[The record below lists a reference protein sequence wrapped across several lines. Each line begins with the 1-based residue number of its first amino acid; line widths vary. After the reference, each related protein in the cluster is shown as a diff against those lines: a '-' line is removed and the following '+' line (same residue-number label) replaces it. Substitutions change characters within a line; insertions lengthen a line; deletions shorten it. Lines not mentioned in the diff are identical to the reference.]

1 MEGMGREMNTTA
13 APGLLETRA
22 LSNRERYQ
30 LLTTLVVPRPIGWI
44 STYDA
49 RGVRNLAPFSYFA
62 ALAATPMLVGVS
74 VGHRPRGPKDT
85 LENIRATRAF
95 CVNVVTEKHLELMNA
110 TSADFEPDVDEFV
123 AAGMAPAEA
132 DHVFA
137 PYVAD
142 CPAVLECVLTKEVEL
157 EGAPNTL
164 LIGEVLA
171 VRLAPELELEPGTL
185 QVLPQSLRPVG
196 RLGAADYAMPG
207 DVRRLP
213 RPSLGG

>member
-1 MEGMGREMNTTA
+1 MEGMGRTMNTTA
-13 APGLLETRA
+13 DRGLLETRA
-22 LSNRERYQ
+22 LTNRDRYQ

-49 RGVRNLAPFSYFA
+49 AGGRNLAPFSYFA
-62 ALAATPMLVGVS
+62 ALAATPMLVGIS

-85 LENIRATRAF
+85 LANIRATRAF

-110 TSADFEPDVDEFV
+110 TSADYDPDVDEFV
-123 AAGMAPAEA
+123 AAGLVPAEA

-171 VRLAPELELEPGTL
+171 VRLGAELELEPGSL
-185 QVLPQSLRPVG
+185 LVRPASLRPVG
-196 RLGAADYAMPG
+196 RLGASDYAMPG
-207 DVRRLP
+207 EVRRLP